1 MAAIYLDTCM
11 IIGLIEGD
19 TNQQTILKSSLPLHQ
34 IYSTELA
41 RLEARL
47 LAVRQNNETA
57 LQQFDRFFKVC
68 EMIDLNRAVFELAT
82 TLRADS
88 LLKTPDALHLA
99 AAIQAECTEF
109 WTNDKQL
116 VKAAGKRSTV
126 VDWDALEGLC
136 DK

>member
-11 IIGLIEGD
+11 VIGLIEGD
-19 TNQQTILKSSLPLHQ
+19 ANQQTILKTLLPSHQ

-57 LQQFDRFFKVC
+57 LQQFDRFFMVC
-68 EMIDLNRAVFELAT
+68 EMIDLNRTVFELAT
-82 TLRADS
+82 TLRAGS
-88 LLKTPDALHLA
+88 QLKTPDALHLA
-99 AAIQAECTEF
+99 AAIQSGCSEF

-116 VKAAGKRSTV
+116 VKAAGKRLTV
-126 VDWDALEGLC
+126 IDWAALEGWL
-136 DK
+136 

>member
-1 MAAIYLDTCM
+1 
-11 IIGLIEGD
+11 
-19 TNQQTILKSSLPLHQ
+19 
-34 IYSTELA
+34 
-41 RLEARL
+41 LEARL

-57 LQQFDRFFKVC
+57 LQQFDRFFTVC

-88 LLKTPDALHLA
+88 QLKTPDALHLA

-126 VDWDALEGLC
+126 VDWDALEN
-136 DK
+136 

>member
-57 LQQFDRFFKVC
+57 LQQFDRFFTVC

-88 LLKTPDALHLA
+88 QLKTPDALHLA

-126 VDWDALEGLC
+126 VDWDALEN
-136 DK
+136 

>member
-1 MAAIYLDTCM
+1 MAVIYLDTCM

-19 TNQQTILKSSLPLHQ
+19 TNQQTILKNLLPSHQ

-47 LAVRQNNETA
+47 LAVRQSNETA

-68 EMIDLNRAVFELAT
+68 EMIDLNRTVFELAT
-82 TLRADS
+82 TLRAES
-88 LLKTPDALHLA
+88 QLKTPDALHLA
-99 AAIQAECTEF
+99 AAIQSGCSEF

-116 VKAAGKRSTV
+116 VKAAGKRLTV
-126 VDWDALEGLC
+126 IDWAALEGLE
-136 DK
+136 